1 MIYHFVCF
9 RFKAGTTTEQIDQ
22 AGKALL
28 GMQGRIPEIRAIR
41 WGRNFSPAAEEYSH
55 VLTVEMDDMAAV
67 NRYAAHP
74 VHVQVVAEALAPI
87 REARL
92 AIDVEG

>member
-1 MIYHFVCF
+1 MIYHLVCF
-9 RFKAGTTTEQIDQ
+9 RFKAGTTAGQIEH

-28 GMQGRIPEIRAIR
+28 GMNGRIPEIRAIR
-41 WGRNFSPAAEEYSH
+41 WGLNFGPSTSEYTH
-55 VLTVEMDDMAAV
+55 VLTVVLDDMAAV
-67 NRYAAHP
+67 ERYLAHP

>member
-1 MIYHFVCF
+1 MIHHLVCF
-9 RFKAGTTTEQIDQ
+9 RFKAGTTPEQVER
-22 AGKALL
+22 AGQALL
-28 GMQGRIPEIRAIR
+28 GMKGRIPEIREIR
-41 WGRNFSPAAEEYSH
+41 WGPNFGPSVNDYTH
-55 VLTVEMDDMAAV
+55 VLTVLLDDMAAV
-67 NRYAAHP
+67 GRYLAHP

>member
-1 MIYHFVCF
+1 MIHHLVCF
-9 RFKAGTTTEQIDQ
+9 RFKAGTTPEQVER
-22 AGKALL
+22 AGQALL
-28 GMQGRIPEIRAIR
+28 GMKGRIPEIREIR
-41 WGRNFSPAAEEYSH
+41 WGPNFGPSTNDYTH
-55 VLTVEMDDMAAV
+55 VLTVLLDDMAAV
-67 NRYAAHP
+67 GRYLAHP

>member
-9 RFKAGTTTEQIDQ
+9 RFKAGTTAAQIDQ
-22 AGKALL
+22 AGTALL
-28 GMQGRIPEIRAIR
+28 GMMGRIPEIKAIR
-41 WGRNFSPAAEEYSH
+41 WGPNFSPAAEEYSH
-55 VLTVEMDDMAAV
+55 VLTVVLDDMAAV
-67 NRYAAHP
+67 NRYVAHP
-74 VHVQVVAEALAPI
+74 VHVQVVADAIAPI